1 MSYTPAITLAS
12 GLFGPVQPAMLFG
25 LTLSEWGTVAMGAS
39 SLMSGVNMVSG
50 AMQQEAAAD
59 ASAKAAEQN
68 AMQAR
73 AESERNAAAARVKA
87 ERERKLAQQQ
97 FEREQSSRT
106 AWLGKYGSGGDSQL
120 EVLAGAAE
128 AFQLDLESMDY
139 TSRMD
144 QDTILYGGE
153 TAARGY
159 SQQAG
164 QYRTRAQN
172 AMTSM
177 PWNVGQ
183 TLLEGGAKTYRYYK
197 GQ

>member
-1 MSYTPAITLAS
+1 MSYVPGTETTAATL
-12 GLFGPVQPAMLFG
+12 MG
-25 LTLSEWGTVAMGAS
+25 LTFSEWGTVAMGAS
-39 SLMSGVNMVSG
+39 TVVGGANMVSG
-50 AMQQEAAAD
+50 AMQQEAAGD

-68 AMQAR
+68 AMQVR
-73 AESERNAAAARVKA
+73 ADADRNATAARVKA
-87 ERERKLAQQQ
+87 ERERRLAQQQ

-106 AWLGKYGSGGDSQL
+106 AWLGKYGSGGESQL

-139 TSRMD
+139 TSKLD

-159 SQQAG
+159 SQQAS

-172 AMTSM
+172 AMSSM

-183 TLLEGGAKTYRYYK
+183 TLLEGGAKTYHFYK
-197 GQ
+197 GK

>member
-1 MSYTPAITLAS
+1 MSYMPGWTEATVLGVIEHPATMMS
-12 GLFGPVQPAMLFG
+12 
-25 LTLSEWGTVAMGAS
+25 LTMSEWGTVAMGAS
-39 SLMSGVNMVSG
+39 TVMGGVNMVST
-50 AMQQEAAAD
+50 AMQQEAAAS
-59 ASAKAAEQN
+59 ASAEAAEQN
-68 AMQAR
+68 ARQAK
-73 AESERNAAAARVKA
+73 AEAERNARAVQVKA
-87 ERERKLAQQQ
+87 ERERRLAQQQ

-120 EVLAGAAE
+120 EVLAGASE

-139 TSRMD
+139 TSKLD

-164 QYRTRAQN
+164 QYRARAQN
-172 AMTSM
+172 AMGSM
-177 PWNVGQ
+177 PWNLGQ
-183 TLLEGGAKTYRYYK
+183 TLLEGGAKTYRYYR